1 MKVYCDGV
9 FDLFHSGHVRHFKLI
24 KETYPGCQLTVGVMS
39 DDDATNYKRKPIY
52 KQEDRYLLVSSCRYV
67 DDVVEG
73 CPLFIENSF
82 LDERG
87 IDLVV
92 HAFKDADD
100 YNNQKQY
107 FQNINFTRLPYYG
120 DISTTDIILK
130 KSQKVVGNS
139 EKDAINII

>member
-24 KETYPGCQLTVGVMS
+24 KETYPGCHLVVGIMA
-39 DDDATNYKRKPIY
+39 DIDAENYKRIPIY

-73 CPLFIENSF
+73 CPLFTEQSF
-82 LDERG
+82 IDDHG

-92 HAFKDADD
+92 HAFKDAND
-100 YNNQKQY
+100 YNKQKDY
-107 FQNINFTRLPYYG
+107 FKNINFVSLPYYS
-120 DISTTDIILK
+120 DISTTDIIYK
-130 KSQKVVGNS
+130 KTC
-139 EKDAINII
+139 NIDKY